1 MRNLLCKS
9 PSPLDIGER
18 GRCPQECLVAPR
30 PRQLSGACDSSCV
43 DITEGMARRYVAT
56 ALSGPQIEVIAP
68 VDSVSDKLPEV
79 QNAIRAALNSTD
91 SALAMGQLM
100 NRFLKLAD
108 GKSQQGLWVPQAVDS
123 LRAALLFASAGLDT
137 SLKRLVRHA
146 LPQLASS
153 DHNVQRHFRKWAEQ
167 RVGDSATGAVQAK
180 ELVLIL
186 LGEGASPRDVLM
198 GRWVYE
204 LTDGSAQS
212 VERVDELAQ
221 ALGVTDREIRSRTAS
236 KDTSTLKSAFT
247 ARNEIAHELD
257 VTDPE
262 AEVRKPL
269 ENIRRYRKATD
280 IRKWCNEL
288 LDVTQQIT
296 NDVAARLL

>member
-1 MRNLLCKS
+1 MCNS
-9 PSPLDIGER
+9 
-18 GRCPQECLVAPR
+18 AP
-30 PRQLSGACDSSCV
+30 V
-43 DITEGMARRYVAT
+43 DISEGMARRYVT
-56 ALSGPQIEVIAP
+56 DALSGVPLEVAAP
-68 VDSVSDKLPEV
+68 AEVVSTKLPEV
-79 QNAIRAALNSTD
+79 QNAIRAALDSTN
-91 SALAMGQLM
+91 SALGMSTLM

-108 GKSQQGLWVPQAVDS
+108 GKSQQGLWVPEAVDS
-123 LRAALLFASAGLDT
+123 LRAALLFASGGLDT

-146 LPQLASS
+146 LPELA
-153 DHNVQRHFRKWAEQ
+153 DTDPNVEKHFRKWAEQ

-180 ELVLIL
+180 ELVVIL
-186 LGEGASPRDVLM
+186 LGQGDSPRDVLM

-221 ALGVTDREIRSRTAS
+221 ALGITDKGIRSRTAS
-236 KDTSTLKSAFT
+236 KDMSTLKSAFA

-262 AEVRKPL
+262 AEVRKRL
-269 ENIRRYRKATD
+269 EKIRRYRKASD
-280 IRKWCNEL
+280 IRAWCTEL

-296 NDVAARLL
+296 NNVADRLP

>member
-1 MRNLLCKS
+1 M
-9 PSPLDIGER
+9 E
-18 GRCPQECLVAPR
+18 
-30 PRQLSGACDSSCV
+30 
-43 DITEGMARRYVAT
+43 ITEGMARRYVT
-56 ALSGPQIEVIAP
+56 DALSGAPLEVVAP
-68 VDSVSDKLPEV
+68 AEIVSGKLPEV
-79 QNAIRAALNSTD
+79 QNAIRAALDSTD
-91 SALAMGQLM
+91 SALAMGTLM

-146 LPQLASS
+146 LPQLASWDS
-153 DHNVQRHFRKWAEQ
+153 DVEKHFRKWAEQ

-180 ELVLIL
+180 ELVHIL
-186 LGEGASPRDVLM
+186 LGQGASPRDVLM

-221 ALGVTDREIRSRTAS
+221 ALGVTDRAIRARTAN
-236 KDTSTLKSAFT
+236 KETSTLKAAFA

-262 AEVRKPL
+262 AEARQRL
-269 ENIRRYRKATD
+269 EKIRRYRKATD
-280 IRKWCNEL
+280 IRAWCTEL

-296 NDVAARLL
+296 NNVAARLR